1 MTIKE
6 ELKKRL
12 NNYSKEELLD
22 ALLQSGAATA
32 FVIEKCK
39 ALYGVKDAPVKKP
52 AKNKDKDADAGTANT
67 EALNNGK

>member
-1 MTIKE
+1 MTNKE

-22 ALLQSGAATA
+22 ALLQSAGATA

-39 ALYGVKDAPVKKP
+39 ALYALKDATAKKP
-52 AKNKDKDADAGTANT
+52 AKKEATA
-67 EALNNGK
+67 EAK